1 MTTCL
6 LNRSMIISI
15 VLNLF
20 LFFGISLKSID
31 KLVHRVYNI
40 GNSYNKPGFLLY
52 KAKIQRQVI

>member
-1 MTTCL
+1 
-6 LNRSMIISI
+6 MIISI